1 MGAHHS
7 LESEVRSPHSW
18 RCLERRIAYIALL
31 VWGHGV
37 TGLFRKCNISSQ
49 DLQDYTDDMCFA
61 CLLLQVA
68 LSISSAKHMLMVGL
82 LT

>member
-7 LESEVRSPHSW
+7 LESEVRSPHCW
-18 RCLERRIAYIALL
+18 RCLEGRIAYIALL
-31 VWGHGV
+31 VRGV